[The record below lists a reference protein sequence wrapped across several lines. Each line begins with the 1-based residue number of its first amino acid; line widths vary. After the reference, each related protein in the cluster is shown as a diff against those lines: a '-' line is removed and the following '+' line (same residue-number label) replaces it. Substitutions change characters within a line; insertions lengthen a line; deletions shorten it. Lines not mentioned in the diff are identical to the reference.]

1 MVQAAITA
9 ERIIVSF
16 DFFLLMAPAS
26 KDGRIIMDVLAQW
39 MQSPSKVTGI
49 AHCNE

>member
-16 DFFLLMAPAS
+16 DFFRLMAPAS
-26 KDGRIIMDVLAQW
+26 KDGMDVL
-39 MQSPSKVTGI
+39 GY
-49 AHCNE
+49 

>member
-16 DFFLLMAPAS
+16 DFFRLMAPAS
-26 KDGRIIMDVLAQW
+26 K
-39 MQSPSKVTGI
+39 VTGI
-49 AHCNE
+49 KHCNGVVQLQSQNLVQQS